1 MCWLEKISLKIVLF
15 TLKSIYLYLL
25 EDTYIVIQSEDTV
38 LWKMVWMEHIEL
50 HCLVVVS
57 GS

>member
-1 MCWLEKISLKIVLF
+1 MCWLEKISLKIVMF

-25 EDTYIVIQSEDTV
+25 KDTYIVIQSEDIV